1 MFKTYDDWPEIARKS
16 YFSDL
21 AEINFK
27 KCSHIV
33 FAGMG
38 GSGAIGDIFSAI
50 LSKTNT
56 HVTVVKGYNLPQT
69 VDSNSVVVI
78 TSISGNTVETLSI
91 LENTKKIGA
100 KIIAFSDGGKI
111 QEVCLKN
118 KIEHRDVTKIHSP
131 RASFTSF
138 LYSML
143 HVLKPILPIAESDIL
158 ESIEKLEKIAENI
171 NSNNISESNLSIQ
184 ISEWVNNSPIIYYPF
199 GLQSVA
205 IRYKNSLQENSKIQA
220 MIEDVIESSHNGIV
234 AWDRKNN
241 FQPIL
246 LRGFDDQETTKE
258 RWDIFKEFFKMN
270 NIEYKEITSLSGNI
284 LTKIICMIYLLDYS
298 TIFLAAKLG
307 IDPTPVNAIDFIKEK
322 LKSKKS

>member
-1 MFKTYDDWPEIARKS
+1 MFKTYDNWPEIARTS

-21 AEINFK
+21 REINFD

-38 GSGAIGDIFSAI
+38 GSGTIGDIFSAI

-78 TSISGNTVETLSI
+78 TSISGNTVETISI
-91 LENTKKIGA
+91 LEKTMKIGA
-100 KIIAFSDGGKI
+100 KIIAFSDGAKI

-118 KIEHRDVTKIHSP
+118 KIEHRNITKIHSP

-143 HVLKPILPIAESDIL
+143 NVLKPILPIAESEIV
-158 ESIEKLEKIAENI
+158 ESIEKLEKIGQNI
-171 NSNNISESNLSIQ
+171 NSNNISDSNLSIQ
-184 ISEWVNNSPIIYYPF
+184 ISEWIENSPIIYYPF
-199 GLQSVA
+199 GLESVA
-205 IRYKNSLQENSKIQA
+205 IRYKNSLQENSKIHA

-258 RWDIFKEFFKMN
+258 RWEIFKEFFKMN
-270 NIEYKEITSLSGNI
+270 DIEYREINSTNGNI

-298 TIFLAAKLG
+298 TIFLAVKLG